1 MPTVDELL
9 NASNEVTTCTVNP
22 DTREIIVPEK
32 YKILGVFS
40 DEKVTKIPFTCPKV
54 VGNNVD
60 LTEYNLYINYENAIG
75 KSNAYLIE
83 DVVVSGDNIT
93 FSWLLSRH
101 VTLSPGVVKYSLCAK
116 KLNGD
121 TISNEW
127 NTTIATG
134 LVIQGLE
141 ATREIIE
148 DNPDIIETLISK
160 AHTHDNKTTL
170 DKFGETDGNPTY
182 DGEPIGGENV
192 IYIPAKI
199 TNQLD
204 DNAYTIETSVTF
216 EQIEAAYK
224 LGQEQILKVVAD
236 GSGVE
241 STYMLPLVFVAPSE
255 AYYFGAIFSE
265 QSLLAYVTSTNEWVL
280 ETYELTKTSAE
291 DVTYTNQY
299 ESWANAKQAL
309 DGLTEYLADNSVQ
322 IRELAQSAHTHSNK
336 DILDKFG
343 ETDGQPTYN
352 GEPISGGTDEDTFYV
367 DLAIEAIEDGRYSA
381 SSDITYEQVA
391 EAYAAK
397 KVLIVRVTIPDDAT
411 YLLPLFGWGDIGG
424 GMYLFG
430 AFVNGLFAQA
440 VVTSSGWSVEIKPV
454 DSYNIG
460 YSNLLDENLRN
471 VSDALDALISAKHS
485 HDNKTVLDKL
495 SVAGGKLQYDGSD
508 VGLKGDKGDT
518 GAAGADGYTPVRGT
532 DYWTEADKA
541 EIVDDVLAALPTWT
555 GGSY

>member
-32 YKILGVFS
+32 YKTLGVFS

-148 DNPDIIETLISK
+148 ENPDIIETLISK
-160 AHTHDNKTTL
+160 AHTHENKSVL
-170 DKFGETDGNPTY
+170 DKFAESEDGSPTY
-182 DGEPIGGENV
+182 NGEPIGGGSV
-192 IYIPAKI
+192 GDI
-199 TNQLD
+199 T
-204 DNAYTIETSVTF
+204 
-216 EQIEAAYK
+216 
-224 LGQEQILKVVAD
+224 
-236 GSGVE
+236 
-241 STYMLPLVFVAPSE
+241 
-255 AYYFGAIFSE
+255 
-265 QSLLAYVTSTNEWVL
+265 
-280 ETYELTKTSAE
+280 AE
-291 DVTYTNQY
+291 DVAYTYPNTN
-299 ESWANAKQAL
+299 WTNAKEAF
-309 DGLTEYLADNSVQ
+309 DGIIATFDYYGGITDDLAK
-322 IRELAQSAHTHSNK
+322 SAHTHSNK
-336 DILDKFG
+336 
-343 ETDGQPTYN
+343 
-352 GEPISGGTDEDTFYV
+352 S
-367 DLAIEAIEDGRYSA
+367 
-381 SSDITYEQVA
+381 
-391 EAYAAK
+391 
-397 KVLIVRVTIPDDAT
+397 
-411 YLLPLFGWGDIGG
+411 
-424 GMYLFG
+424 
-430 AFVNGLFAQA
+430 
-440 VVTSSGWSVEIKPV
+440 
-454 DSYNIG
+454 
-460 YSNLLDENLRN
+460 
-471 VSDALDALISAKHS
+471 
-485 HDNKTVLDKL
+485 VLDKL

-508 VGLKGDKGDT
+508 VGLKGDKGDKGDT
-518 GAAGADGYTPVRGT
+518 GAAGADGYTPVKGT
-532 DYWTEADKA
+532 DYWTAADKA